1 MIFARILTIANIL
14 ALLFSA
20 NIVFA
25 ASSDDAQQSILSD
38 IKTAQRALNKTQ
50 NNIAKEQ
57 AALANNIFNKQQSLS
72 KLREQAAVN
81 RRLADEDTLSLN
93 QLQTRLDTWQQQQ
106 QYQLNLL
113 NRFVRQ
119 NSKNQHIT
127 NDQNELLKQVV
138 SLINGQKQALYP
150 QFKKQS
156 VVLSN
161 GELSQAN
168 TLKIGPVAWFSTQ
181 TPKLAGL
188 LDLDDKSNALKV
200 ALVQSTSDDNPLD
213 NTLKQ
218 NGVGST
224 LLTFDPSLTHLVT
237 SQSQQE
243 SPLEHL
249 EKGGLWAIPI
259 ILFACFALTIALL
272 KAAQL
277 LRLNKIKMHSQLQ
290 LQKLFISKNSSEF
303 NGMQQ
308 QLFNLTLQSEKGQVR
323 DDQLFNQLIHDKHK
337 LDNFIGAI
345 AVTAAVAP
353 LLGLLGTVSGMIET
367 FKMMT
372 LFGSGDPEVVSG
384 GIAQAL
390 ITTELGLVVAIPALV
405 LNALL
410 SRKAKAYYS
419 QLEGFALQ
427 LSQLDEGKTMF
438 DQIISN
444 PICWCIILLALFV
457 YQLIFHDLLHLK
469 HYQTQRKGYW
479 QEVSSILTAAL
490 PLLGLLGTIVG
501 LLDTFKVMAQG
512 HNELMSDAIGHA
524 LLTTQLGLVCAI
536 PAWLMQ
542 AYLAY
547 SQRNPKLHALS
558 KQLG

>member
-1 MIFARILTIANIL
+1 MATNSIIA
-14 ALLFSA
+14 AFSATVLLFSA
-20 NIVFA
+20 NISFA
-25 ASSDDAQQSILSD
+25 ASSDDAKQSILSD
-38 IKTAQRALNKTQ
+38 IKTAQRTLNKTQ
-50 NNIAKEQ
+50 NSISKEQ
-57 AALANNIFNKQQSLS
+57 ATLAKQIFTKQQSLS
-72 KLREQAAVN
+72 KLRTQAAVN
-81 RRLADEDTLSLN
+81 RRLADENTLSLD

-113 NRFVRQ
+113 SRFVRQ
-119 NSKNQHIT
+119 NTSNSASSNEST
-127 NDQNELLKQVV
+127 NNQNELLNRVISQ
-138 SLINGQKQALYP
+138 INNQEQALYP
-150 QFKKQS
+150 HFNKQS
-156 VVLSN
+156 IVLSN
-161 GELSQAN
+161 GELSQAS
-168 TLKIGPVAWFSTQ
+168 TLQVGPVAWFSTQ
-181 TPKLAGL
+181 TPKLMGL
-188 LDLDDKSNALKV
+188 LNLDDESSALKV
-200 ALVQSTSDDNPLD
+200 ALVQSTSNDNPLD
-213 NTLKQ
+213 NTLNQ
-218 NGVGST
+218 NGAGST

-237 SQSQQE
+237 SQAQQE

-277 LRLNKIKMHSQLQ
+277 LRLSKIKMHSQMQ
-290 LQKLFISKNSSEF
+290 LQQFFKAENSSEF
-303 NGMQQ
+303 TGMQQ

-427 LSQLDEGKTMF
+427 LSQLE
-438 DQIISN
+438 
-444 PICWCIILLALFV
+444 
-457 YQLIFHDLLHLK
+457 
-469 HYQTQRKGYW
+469 KG
-479 QEVSSILTAAL
+479 ENNV
-490 PLLGLLGTIVG
+490 
-501 LLDTFKVMAQG
+501 
-512 HNELMSDAIGHA
+512 
-524 LLTTQLGLVCAI
+524 
-536 PAWLMQ
+536 
-542 AYLAY
+542 
-547 SQRNPKLHALS
+547 
-558 KQLG
+558 

>member
-1 MIFARILTIANIL
+1 MATNSIIKVFSATV
-14 ALLFSA
+14 LLFSA
-20 NIVFA
+20 NISFA
-25 ASSDDAQQSILSD
+25 ASSDDAKQSILSD
-38 IKTAQRALNKTQ
+38 IKTAQRTLNKTQ
-50 NNIAKEQ
+50 NSISKEQ
-57 AALANNIFNKQQSLS
+57 AILAKQIFTKQQSLS

-81 RRLADEDTLSLN
+81 RRLADENTLSLD

-113 NRFVRQ
+113 SRFVRQ
-119 NSKNQHIT
+119 NISNSASS
-127 NDQNELLKQVV
+127 NESANSQNELLSRVV
-138 SLINGQKQALYP
+138 SLINNQEQALYP
-150 QFKKQS
+150 QLKKQS

-168 TLKIGPVAWFSTQ
+168 TLQVGPVAWFSTQ
-181 TPKLAGL
+181 TPKLMGL
-188 LDLDDKSNALKV
+188 LNLDDESNALKV

-237 SQSQQE
+237 SQAQQE

-277 LRLNKIKMHSQLQ
+277 LRLSKIKMHSQMQ
-290 LQKLFISKNSSEF
+290 LQQFFKAENSSEF
-303 NGMQQ
+303 AGMQQ

-427 LSQLDEGKTMF
+427 LSQLE
-438 DQIISN
+438 
-444 PICWCIILLALFV
+444 
-457 YQLIFHDLLHLK
+457 
-469 HYQTQRKGYW
+469 KG
-479 QEVSSILTAAL
+479 ENNV
-490 PLLGLLGTIVG
+490 
-501 LLDTFKVMAQG
+501 
-512 HNELMSDAIGHA
+512 
-524 LLTTQLGLVCAI
+524 
-536 PAWLMQ
+536 
-542 AYLAY
+542 
-547 SQRNPKLHALS
+547 
-558 KQLG
+558 

>member
-1 MIFARILTIANIL
+1 MATNSIIKVFSATV
-14 ALLFSA
+14 LLFSA
-20 NIVFA
+20 NISFA
-25 ASSDDAQQSILSD
+25 ASSDDAKQSILSD
-38 IKTAQRALNKTQ
+38 IKTAQRTLSKTQ
-50 NNIAKEQ
+50 KSISKEQ
-57 AALANNIFNKQQSLS
+57 ATLAKQIFTKQQSLS

-81 RRLADEDTLSLN
+81 RRLADENTLSLD

-113 NRFVRQ
+113 SRFVRQ
-119 NSKNQHIT
+119 NTSNSASS
-127 NDQNELLKQVV
+127 NESANSQNELLSRVV
-138 SLINGQKQALYP
+138 SLINNQEQALYP
-150 QFKKQS
+150 QLKKQS

-168 TLKIGPVAWFSTQ
+168 TLQVGPVAWFSTQ
-181 TPKLAGL
+181 TPKLMGL
-188 LDLDDKSNALKV
+188 LNLDDESNALKV

-237 SQSQQE
+237 SQAQQE

-277 LRLNKIKMHSQLQ
+277 LRLSKIKMHSQMQ
-290 LQKLFISKNSSEF
+290 LQQFFKAENSSEF
-303 NGMQQ
+303 AGMQQ

-427 LSQLDEGKTMF
+427 LSQLE
-438 DQIISN
+438 
-444 PICWCIILLALFV
+444 
-457 YQLIFHDLLHLK
+457 
-469 HYQTQRKGYW
+469 KGDNN
-479 QEVSSILTAAL
+479 V
-490 PLLGLLGTIVG
+490 
-501 LLDTFKVMAQG
+501 
-512 HNELMSDAIGHA
+512 
-524 LLTTQLGLVCAI
+524 
-536 PAWLMQ
+536 
-542 AYLAY
+542 
-547 SQRNPKLHALS
+547 
-558 KQLG
+558 

>member
-1 MIFARILTIANIL
+1 MTFCQKIKAVSAIILLTSCNL
-14 ALLFSA
+14 ASA
-20 NIVFA
+20 A
-25 ASSDDAQQSILSD
+25 TSEQAKQSVLND
-38 IKTAQRALNKTQ
+38 IKTAQRSLSSTQ
-50 NNIAKEQ
+50 KSIAKEQ
-57 AALANNIFNKQQSLS
+57 ASLAKQIFTKQQSLS

-81 RRLADEDTLSLN
+81 RRLADENTLSLN

-113 NRFVRQ
+113 SRFVRQ
-119 NSKNQHIT
+119 NSNKTLNNKQAS
-127 NDQNELLKQVV
+127 NNQNELLSQVV
-138 SLINGQKQALYP
+138 SFINNQEQALYP
-150 QFKKQS
+150 RFKKQA
-156 VVLSN
+156 VVLNN
-161 GELSQAN
+161 GELTQAN
-168 TLKIGPVAWFSTQ
+168 TLQVGPVAWFSTQ
-181 TPKLAGL
+181 TPKLMGL
-188 LDLDDKSNALKV
+188 LNLDDESNALKV
-200 ALVQSTSDDNPLD
+200 ALVQSSSDDNPLD

-218 NGVGST
+218 NGVGET
-224 LLTFDPSLTHLVT
+224 LLSFDPSLTHLVT
-237 SQSQQE
+237 SQAQQE

-259 ILFACFALTIALL
+259 ILFACFALTIALI

-277 LRLNKIKMHSQLQ
+277 LRLSKIKMHSQMQ
-290 LQKLFISKNSSEF
+290 LQTLFKSKNSSEF
-303 NGMQQ
+303 AGMQQ

-427 LSQLDEGKTMF
+427 LSQLE
-438 DQIISN
+438 
-444 PICWCIILLALFV
+444 
-457 YQLIFHDLLHLK
+457 
-469 HYQTQRKGYW
+469 
-479 QEVSSILTAAL
+479 
-490 PLLGLLGTIVG
+490 
-501 LLDTFKVMAQG
+501 QG
-512 HNELMSDAIGHA
+512 ENH
-524 LLTTQLGLVCAI
+524 V
-536 PAWLMQ
+536 
-542 AYLAY
+542 
-547 SQRNPKLHALS
+547 
-558 KQLG
+558 

>member
-1 MIFARILTIANIL
+1 MTFARIFKTFSII

-20 NIVFA
+20 HTSFA
-25 ASSDDAQQSILSD
+25 ASSDDAKKSILSD
-38 IKTAQRALNKTQ
+38 IKTAQRTLSKTQ
-50 NNIAKEQ
+50 NSISKEQ
-57 AALANNIFNKQQSLS
+57 ATLAKQIFTKQQSLS
-72 KLREQAAVN
+72 KLRAQAAVN
-81 RRLADEDTLSLN
+81 RRLADENTLSLE

-119 NSKNQHIT
+119 NSKSEHVT
-127 NDQNELLKQVV
+127 NNQNELLNQVV
-138 SLINGQKQALYP
+138 SLISKQEQALYP

-168 TLKIGPVAWFSTQ
+168 TLQVGPVAWFSTQ
-181 TPKLAGL
+181 TPKLMGL
-188 LDLDDKSNALKV
+188 LNLDDESNALKV
-200 ALVQSTSDDNPLD
+200 ALVQSTSDNNPLD

-237 SQSQQE
+237 SQAQQE

-277 LRLNKIKMHSQLQ
+277 LRLSKIKMHSQMQ
-290 LQKLFISKNSSEF
+290 LQQFFQAENSSNF
-303 NGMQQ
+303 AGMQQ

-427 LSQLDEGKTMF
+427 LSQLE
-438 DQIISN
+438 
-444 PICWCIILLALFV
+444 
-457 YQLIFHDLLHLK
+457 
-469 HYQTQRKGYW
+469 KG
-479 QEVSSILTAAL
+479 ENNV
-490 PLLGLLGTIVG
+490 
-501 LLDTFKVMAQG
+501 
-512 HNELMSDAIGHA
+512 
-524 LLTTQLGLVCAI
+524 
-536 PAWLMQ
+536 
-542 AYLAY
+542 
-547 SQRNPKLHALS
+547 
-558 KQLG
+558 

>member
-1 MIFARILTIANIL
+1 MATNSIIKVFSATV
-14 ALLFSA
+14 LLFSA
-20 NIVFA
+20 NISFA
-25 ASSDDAQQSILSD
+25 ASSDDAKQSILSD
-38 IKTAQRALNKTQ
+38 IKTAQRTLNKTQ
-50 NNIAKEQ
+50 NSISKEQ
-57 AALANNIFNKQQSLS
+57 ATLAKQIFTKQQSLS

-81 RRLADEDTLSLN
+81 RRLADENTLSLD

-113 NRFVRQ
+113 SRFVRQ
-119 NSKNQHIT
+119 NTSNSASSNEST
-127 NDQNELLKQVV
+127 NNQNELLSRVISQ
-138 SLINGQKQALYP
+138 INNQEQALYP

-168 TLKIGPVAWFSTQ
+168 TLQVGPVAWFSTQ
-181 TPKLAGL
+181 TPKLMGL
-188 LDLDDKSNALKV
+188 LNLDDESNALKV

-237 SQSQQE
+237 SQAQQE

-277 LRLNKIKMHSQLQ
+277 LRLSKIKMHSQMQ
-290 LQKLFISKNSSEF
+290 LQQFFKAENSSEF
-303 NGMQQ
+303 AGMQQ

-427 LSQLDEGKTMF
+427 LSQLE
-438 DQIISN
+438 
-444 PICWCIILLALFV
+444 
-457 YQLIFHDLLHLK
+457 
-469 HYQTQRKGYW
+469 KG
-479 QEVSSILTAAL
+479 ETNV
-490 PLLGLLGTIVG
+490 
-501 LLDTFKVMAQG
+501 
-512 HNELMSDAIGHA
+512 
-524 LLTTQLGLVCAI
+524 
-536 PAWLMQ
+536 
-542 AYLAY
+542 
-547 SQRNPKLHALS
+547 
-558 KQLG
+558 

>member
-1 MIFARILTIANIL
+1 MATNSIIKVFSATV
-14 ALLFSA
+14 LLFSA
-20 NIVFA
+20 NISFA
-25 ASSDDAQQSILSD
+25 ASSDDAKQSILSD
-38 IKTAQRALNKTQ
+38 IKTAQRTLSKTQ
-50 NNIAKEQ
+50 NSISKEQ
-57 AALANNIFNKQQSLS
+57 ATLAKQIFTKQQSLS

-81 RRLADEDTLSLN
+81 RRLADENTLSLD

-113 NRFVRQ
+113 SRFVRQ
-119 NSKNQHIT
+119 NTSNSASS
-127 NDQNELLKQVV
+127 NESANSQNELLSRVV
-138 SLINGQKQALYP
+138 SLINNQEQALYP
-150 QFKKQS
+150 QLKKQS

-168 TLKIGPVAWFSTQ
+168 TLQVGPVAWFSTQ
-181 TPKLAGL
+181 TPKLMGL
-188 LDLDDKSNALKV
+188 LNLDDESNALKV

-237 SQSQQE
+237 SQAQQE

-277 LRLNKIKMHSQLQ
+277 LRLSKIKMHSQMQ
-290 LQKLFISKNSSEF
+290 LQQLFKAENSSEF
-303 NGMQQ
+303 SGMQQ

-427 LSQLDEGKTMF
+427 LSQLE
-438 DQIISN
+438 
-444 PICWCIILLALFV
+444 
-457 YQLIFHDLLHLK
+457 
-469 HYQTQRKGYW
+469 KGDNN
-479 QEVSSILTAAL
+479 V
-490 PLLGLLGTIVG
+490 
-501 LLDTFKVMAQG
+501 
-512 HNELMSDAIGHA
+512 
-524 LLTTQLGLVCAI
+524 
-536 PAWLMQ
+536 
-542 AYLAY
+542 
-547 SQRNPKLHALS
+547 
-558 KQLG
+558 

>member
-1 MIFARILTIANIL
+1 MATNSIIKVFSATV
-14 ALLFSA
+14 LLFSA
-20 NIVFA
+20 NISFA
-25 ASSDDAQQSILSD
+25 ASSDDAKQSILSD
-38 IKTAQRALNKTQ
+38 IKTAQRTLSKTQ
-50 NNIAKEQ
+50 NSISKEQ
-57 AALANNIFNKQQSLS
+57 ATLAKQIFTKQQSLS

-81 RRLADEDTLSLN
+81 RRLADENTLSLD

-113 NRFVRQ
+113 SRFVRQ
-119 NSKNQHIT
+119 NTSNSASS
-127 NDQNELLKQVV
+127 NESANSQNELLNRVV
-138 SLINGQKQALYP
+138 SQINNQEQALYP

-168 TLKIGPVAWFSTQ
+168 TLQIGPVAWFSTQ
-181 TPKLAGL
+181 TPKLMGL
-188 LDLDDKSNALKV
+188 LNLDDESNALKAV
-200 ALVQSTSDDNPLD
+200 LVQSTSDDNPLD

-237 SQSQQE
+237 SQAQQE

-277 LRLNKIKMHSQLQ
+277 LRLSKIKMHSQMQ
-290 LQKLFISKNSSEF
+290 LQQFFKAENSSEF
-303 NGMQQ
+303 AGMQQ

-427 LSQLDEGKTMF
+427 LSQLE
-438 DQIISN
+438 
-444 PICWCIILLALFV
+444 
-457 YQLIFHDLLHLK
+457 
-469 HYQTQRKGYW
+469 KGDNN
-479 QEVSSILTAAL
+479 V
-490 PLLGLLGTIVG
+490 
-501 LLDTFKVMAQG
+501 
-512 HNELMSDAIGHA
+512 
-524 LLTTQLGLVCAI
+524 
-536 PAWLMQ
+536 
-542 AYLAY
+542 
-547 SQRNPKLHALS
+547 
-558 KQLG
+558 

>member
-1 MIFARILTIANIL
+1 MATNSIVKVFSATV
-14 ALLFSA
+14 LLFSA
-20 NIVFA
+20 NISFA
-25 ASSDDAQQSILSD
+25 ASSDDAKQSILND
-38 IKTAQRALNKTQ
+38 IKTAQHTLNKTQ
-50 NNIAKEQ
+50 NSISKEQ
-57 AALANNIFNKQQSLS
+57 AILAKQIFTKQQSLS

-81 RRLADEDTLSLN
+81 RRLADENTLSLD

-113 NRFVRQ
+113 SRFVRQ
-119 NSKNQHIT
+119 NISNSASS
-127 NDQNELLKQVV
+127 NESANSQNELLSHVV
-138 SLINGQKQALYP
+138 SLINNQEQALYP

-168 TLKIGPVAWFSTQ
+168 TLQVGPVAWFSTQ
-181 TPKLAGL
+181 TPKLMGL
-188 LDLDDKSNALKV
+188 LNLDDESNALKV

-237 SQSQQE
+237 SQAQQE

-277 LRLNKIKMHSQLQ
+277 LRLSKIKMHSQMQ
-290 LQKLFISKNSSEF
+290 LQQLFKAENSSEF
-303 NGMQQ
+303 AGMQQ

-427 LSQLDEGKTMF
+427 LSQLE
-438 DQIISN
+438 
-444 PICWCIILLALFV
+444 
-457 YQLIFHDLLHLK
+457 
-469 HYQTQRKGYW
+469 KGANN
-479 QEVSSILTAAL
+479 V
-490 PLLGLLGTIVG
+490 
-501 LLDTFKVMAQG
+501 
-512 HNELMSDAIGHA
+512 
-524 LLTTQLGLVCAI
+524 
-536 PAWLMQ
+536 
-542 AYLAY
+542 
-547 SQRNPKLHALS
+547 
-558 KQLG
+558 

>member
-1 MIFARILTIANIL
+1 MATNSIIKVFSATV
-14 ALLFSA
+14 LLFSA
-20 NIVFA
+20 NISFA
-25 ASSDDAQQSILSD
+25 ASSDDAKQSILSD
-38 IKTAQRALNKTQ
+38 IKTAQRTLSKTQ
-50 NNIAKEQ
+50 NSISKEQ
-57 AALANNIFNKQQSLS
+57 ATLAKQIFTKQQSLS

-81 RRLADEDTLSLN
+81 RRLADENTLNLD

-113 NRFVRQ
+113 SRFVRQ
-119 NSKNQHIT
+119 NTSNSASS
-127 NDQNELLKQVV
+127 NESANSQNELLNRVV
-138 SLINGQKQALYP
+138 SQINNQEQALYP

-168 TLKIGPVAWFSTQ
+168 TLQIGPVAWFSTQ
-181 TPKLAGL
+181 TPKLMGL
-188 LDLDDKSNALKV
+188 LNLDDESNALKV
-200 ALVQSTSDDNPLD
+200 VLVQSTSDDNPLD

-237 SQSQQE
+237 SQAQQE

-277 LRLNKIKMHSQLQ
+277 LRLSKIKMHSQMQ
-290 LQKLFISKNSSEF
+290 LQQFFKAENSSEF
-303 NGMQQ
+303 AGMQQ

-427 LSQLDEGKTMF
+427 LSQLE
-438 DQIISN
+438 
-444 PICWCIILLALFV
+444 
-457 YQLIFHDLLHLK
+457 
-469 HYQTQRKGYW
+469 KGDNN
-479 QEVSSILTAAL
+479 V
-490 PLLGLLGTIVG
+490 
-501 LLDTFKVMAQG
+501 
-512 HNELMSDAIGHA
+512 
-524 LLTTQLGLVCAI
+524 
-536 PAWLMQ
+536 
-542 AYLAY
+542 
-547 SQRNPKLHALS
+547 
-558 KQLG
+558 

>member
-1 MIFARILTIANIL
+1 MATNSIIA
-14 ALLFSA
+14 AFSATVLLFSA
-20 NIVFA
+20 NISFA
-25 ASSDDAQQSILSD
+25 ASSDDAKQSILSD
-38 IKTAQRALNKTQ
+38 IKTAQRTLNKTQ
-50 NNIAKEQ
+50 NSISKEQ
-57 AALANNIFNKQQSLS
+57 ATLAKQIYTKQQSLS
-72 KLREQAAVN
+72 KLRAQAAVN
-81 RRLADEDTLSLN
+81 RRLADENTLSLD

-113 NRFVRQ
+113 SRFVRQ
-119 NSKNQHIT
+119 NTSNSASSNEST
-127 NDQNELLKQVV
+127 NNQNELLNRVISQ
-138 SLINGQKQALYP
+138 INNQEQALYP
-150 QFKKQS
+150 HFNKQS
-156 VVLSN
+156 IVLSN
-161 GELSQAN
+161 GELSQAS
-168 TLKIGPVAWFSTQ
+168 TLQVGPVAWFSTQ
-181 TPKLAGL
+181 TPKLMGL
-188 LDLDDKSNALKV
+188 LNLDDESSALKV

-213 NTLKQ
+213 NTLNQ
-218 NGVGST
+218 NGSGST

-237 SQSQQE
+237 SQAQQE

-277 LRLNKIKMHSQLQ
+277 LRLSKIKMHSQMQ
-290 LQKLFISKNSSEF
+290 LQQFFKAENSSEF
-303 NGMQQ
+303 AGMQQ

-427 LSQLDEGKTMF
+427 LSQLE
-438 DQIISN
+438 
-444 PICWCIILLALFV
+444 
-457 YQLIFHDLLHLK
+457 
-469 HYQTQRKGYW
+469 KG
-479 QEVSSILTAAL
+479 ETNV
-490 PLLGLLGTIVG
+490 
-501 LLDTFKVMAQG
+501 
-512 HNELMSDAIGHA
+512 
-524 LLTTQLGLVCAI
+524 
-536 PAWLMQ
+536 
-542 AYLAY
+542 
-547 SQRNPKLHALS
+547 
-558 KQLG
+558 

>member
-1 MIFARILTIANIL
+1 MATNSIIKVFSATV
-14 ALLFSA
+14 LLFSA
-20 NIVFA
+20 NISFA
-25 ASSDDAQQSILSD
+25 ASSDDAKQSILSD
-38 IKTAQRALNKTQ
+38 IKTAQRTLSKTQ
-50 NNIAKEQ
+50 KSISKEQ
-57 AALANNIFNKQQSLS
+57 ATLAKQIFTKQQSLS

-81 RRLADEDTLSLN
+81 RRLADENTLSLD

-113 NRFVRQ
+113 SRFVRQ
-119 NSKNQHIT
+119 NTSNSASS
-127 NDQNELLKQVV
+127 NESANSQNELLSRVV
-138 SLINGQKQALYP
+138 SLINNQEQALYP
-150 QFKKQS
+150 QLKKQS

-168 TLKIGPVAWFSTQ
+168 TLQVGPVAWFSTQ
-181 TPKLAGL
+181 TPKLMGL
-188 LDLDDKSNALKV
+188 LNLDDESNALKV

-237 SQSQQE
+237 SQAQQE

-277 LRLNKIKMHSQLQ
+277 LRLSKIKMHSQMQ
-290 LQKLFISKNSSEF
+290 LQQLFKAENSSEF
-303 NGMQQ
+303 SGMQQ

-427 LSQLDEGKTMF
+427 LSQLE
-438 DQIISN
+438 
-444 PICWCIILLALFV
+444 
-457 YQLIFHDLLHLK
+457 
-469 HYQTQRKGYW
+469 KGDNN
-479 QEVSSILTAAL
+479 V
-490 PLLGLLGTIVG
+490 
-501 LLDTFKVMAQG
+501 
-512 HNELMSDAIGHA
+512 
-524 LLTTQLGLVCAI
+524 
-536 PAWLMQ
+536 
-542 AYLAY
+542 
-547 SQRNPKLHALS
+547 
-558 KQLG
+558 

>member
-1 MIFARILTIANIL
+1 MIFARILKIANIL

-57 AALANNIFNKQQSLS
+57 AALAKNIFNKQQSLS
-72 KLREQAAVN
+72 KLREQAAIN

-138 SLINGQKQALYP
+138 SLINDQKQALYP

-168 TLKIGPVAWFSTQ
+168 TLQVGPVAWFSTQ

-308 QLFNLTLQSEKGQVR
+308 QLFNLTLQSEKGQIR

-427 LSQLDEGKTMF
+427 LSQLDEGK
-438 DQIISN
+438 N
-444 PICWCIILLALFV
+444 NV
-457 YQLIFHDLLHLK
+457 
-469 HYQTQRKGYW
+469 
-479 QEVSSILTAAL
+479 
-490 PLLGLLGTIVG
+490 
-501 LLDTFKVMAQG
+501 
-512 HNELMSDAIGHA
+512 
-524 LLTTQLGLVCAI
+524 
-536 PAWLMQ
+536 
-542 AYLAY
+542 
-547 SQRNPKLHALS
+547 
-558 KQLG
+558 

>member
-1 MIFARILTIANIL
+1 MTFCQKIKAFSAILLLTSCNL
-14 ALLFSA
+14 AL
-20 NIVFA
+20 A
-25 ASSDDAQQSILSD
+25 ATSEQAKQSVLND
-38 IKTAQRALNKTQ
+38 ITTAQRSLSSTQ
-50 NNIAKEQ
+50 KSIAKEQ
-57 AALANNIFNKQQSLS
+57 ASLAKQIFTKQQSLS

-81 RRLADEDTLSLN
+81 RRLADENTLSLN
-93 QLQTRLDTWQQQQ
+93 QLQTRLDSWQQQQ

-113 NRFVRQ
+113 SRFVRQ
-119 NSKNQHIT
+119 NSNKALNNEQT
-127 NDQNELLKQVV
+127 SNNQNELLSQVV
-138 SLINGQKQALYP
+138 SFINNQEQALYP
-150 QFKKQS
+150 RFKKQA
-156 VVLSN
+156 VVLNN
-161 GELSQAN
+161 GELTQAN
-168 TLKIGPVAWFSTQ
+168 TLQVGPVAWFSTQ
-181 TPKLAGL
+181 TPKLMGL
-188 LDLDDKSNALKV
+188 LNLDDESNALKV
-200 ALVQSTSDDNPLD
+200 ALVQSSSDDNPLD

-218 NGVGST
+218 NGVGET
-224 LLTFDPSLTHLVT
+224 LLSFDPSLTHLVT
-237 SQSQQE
+237 SQAQQE

-259 ILFACFALTIALL
+259 ILFACFALTIALI

-277 LRLNKIKMHSQLQ
+277 LRLSKIKMHSQMQ
-290 LQKLFISKNSSEF
+290 LQTLFKSKNSSEF
-303 NGMQQ
+303 AGMQQ

-427 LSQLDEGKTMF
+427 LSQLE
-438 DQIISN
+438 
-444 PICWCIILLALFV
+444 
-457 YQLIFHDLLHLK
+457 
-469 HYQTQRKGYW
+469 
-479 QEVSSILTAAL
+479 
-490 PLLGLLGTIVG
+490 
-501 LLDTFKVMAQG
+501 QG
-512 HNELMSDAIGHA
+512 ENN
-524 LLTTQLGLVCAI
+524 V
-536 PAWLMQ
+536 
-542 AYLAY
+542 
-547 SQRNPKLHALS
+547 
-558 KQLG
+558 

>member
-1 MIFARILTIANIL
+1 MATNSIIAVFS
-14 ALLFSA
+14 ATVLLFSA
-20 NIVFA
+20 NISFA
-25 ASSDDAQQSILSD
+25 ASSDDAKQSILSD
-38 IKTAQRALNKTQ
+38 IKTAQRTLNKTQ
-50 NNIAKEQ
+50 NSISKEQ
-57 AALANNIFNKQQSLS
+57 ATLAKQIFTKQQSLS

-81 RRLADEDTLSLN
+81 RRLADENTLSLD

-113 NRFVRQ
+113 SRFVRQ
-119 NSKNQHIT
+119 NTSNSASSNEST
-127 NDQNELLKQVV
+127 NNQNELLSRVISQ
-138 SLINGQKQALYP
+138 INNQEQALYP

-168 TLKIGPVAWFSTQ
+168 TLQVGPVAWFSTQ
-181 TPKLAGL
+181 TPKLMGL
-188 LDLDDKSNALKV
+188 LNLDDESNALKV

-237 SQSQQE
+237 SQAQQE

-277 LRLNKIKMHSQLQ
+277 LRLSKIKMHSQMQ
-290 LQKLFISKNSSEF
+290 LQQFFKAENSNEF
-303 NGMQQ
+303 AGMQQ

-427 LSQLDEGKTMF
+427 LSQLE
-438 DQIISN
+438 
-444 PICWCIILLALFV
+444 
-457 YQLIFHDLLHLK
+457 
-469 HYQTQRKGYW
+469 KG
-479 QEVSSILTAAL
+479 ETNV
-490 PLLGLLGTIVG
+490 
-501 LLDTFKVMAQG
+501 
-512 HNELMSDAIGHA
+512 
-524 LLTTQLGLVCAI
+524 
-536 PAWLMQ
+536 
-542 AYLAY
+542 
-547 SQRNPKLHALS
+547 
-558 KQLG
+558 

>member
-1 MIFARILTIANIL
+1 MTFSQKIKAFSAIILLTSCNL
-14 ALLFSA
+14 AL
-20 NIVFA
+20 A
-25 ASSDDAQQSILSD
+25 ATSEQAKQSVLND
-38 IKTAQRALNKTQ
+38 IKTAQRSLSSTQ
-50 NNIAKEQ
+50 KSIAKEQ
-57 AALANNIFNKQQSLS
+57 ASLAKQIFTKQQSLS

-81 RRLADEDTLSLN
+81 RRLADENTLSLN

-113 NRFVRQ
+113 SRFVRQ
-119 NSKNQHIT
+119 NSNKALNTEQT
-127 NDQNELLKQVV
+127 SNNQNELLSQVV
-138 SLINGQKQALYP
+138 SFINDQEQALYP
-150 QFKKQS
+150 RFKKQA
-156 VVLSN
+156 VVLNN
-161 GELSQAN
+161 GELTQAN
-168 TLKIGPVAWFSTQ
+168 TLQVGPVAWFSTQ
-181 TPKLAGL
+181 TPKLMGL
-188 LDLDDKSNALKV
+188 LNLDDESNALKV
-200 ALVQSTSDDNPLD
+200 ALVQSSSDDNPLD

-218 NGVGST
+218 NGVGET
-224 LLTFDPSLTHLVT
+224 LLSFDPSLTHLVT
-237 SQSQQE
+237 SQAQQE

-259 ILFACFALTIALL
+259 ILFACFALTIALI

-277 LRLNKIKMHSQLQ
+277 LRLSKIKMHSQMQ
-290 LQKLFISKNSSEF
+290 LQTLFKSKNSSEF
-303 NGMQQ
+303 AGMQQ

-419 QLEGFALQ
+419 QLESFALQ
-427 LSQLDEGKTMF
+427 LSQLE
-438 DQIISN
+438 
-444 PICWCIILLALFV
+444 
-457 YQLIFHDLLHLK
+457 
-469 HYQTQRKGYW
+469 
-479 QEVSSILTAAL
+479 
-490 PLLGLLGTIVG
+490 
-501 LLDTFKVMAQG
+501 QG
-512 HNELMSDAIGHA
+512 ENN
-524 LLTTQLGLVCAI
+524 V
-536 PAWLMQ
+536 
-542 AYLAY
+542 
-547 SQRNPKLHALS
+547 
-558 KQLG
+558 

>member
-1 MIFARILTIANIL
+1 MANNSIIKVFS
-14 ALLFSA
+14 ATVLLFSA
-20 NIVFA
+20 NISFA
-25 ASSDDAQQSILSD
+25 ASSDDAKQSILSD
-38 IKTAQRALNKTQ
+38 IKTAQRTLNKTQ
-50 NNIAKEQ
+50 NSISKEQ
-57 AALANNIFNKQQSLS
+57 AILAKQIFTKQQSLS

-81 RRLADEDTLSLN
+81 RRLADENTLSLD

-113 NRFVRQ
+113 SRFVRQ
-119 NSKNQHIT
+119 NISNSASS
-127 NDQNELLKQVV
+127 NESANSQNELLSRVV
-138 SLINGQKQALYP
+138 SLINNQEQALYP
-150 QFKKQS
+150 QLKKQS

-168 TLKIGPVAWFSTQ
+168 TLQVGPVAWFSTQ
-181 TPKLAGL
+181 TPKLMGL
-188 LDLDDKSNALKV
+188 LNLDDESNALKV

-237 SQSQQE
+237 SQAQQE

-277 LRLNKIKMHSQLQ
+277 LRLSKIKMHSQMQ
-290 LQKLFISKNSSEF
+290 LQQLFKAENSSEF
-303 NGMQQ
+303 AGMQQ

-427 LSQLDEGKTMF
+427 LSQLE
-438 DQIISN
+438 
-444 PICWCIILLALFV
+444 
-457 YQLIFHDLLHLK
+457 
-469 HYQTQRKGYW
+469 KG
-479 QEVSSILTAAL
+479 ETNV
-490 PLLGLLGTIVG
+490 
-501 LLDTFKVMAQG
+501 
-512 HNELMSDAIGHA
+512 
-524 LLTTQLGLVCAI
+524 
-536 PAWLMQ
+536 
-542 AYLAY
+542 
-547 SQRNPKLHALS
+547 
-558 KQLG
+558 

>member
-1 MIFARILTIANIL
+1 MATNSIIKVFSATV
-14 ALLFSA
+14 LLLSA
-20 NIVFA
+20 NISFA
-25 ASSDDAQQSILSD
+25 ASSDDAKQSILSD
-38 IKTAQRALNKTQ
+38 IKTAQRTLNKTQ
-50 NNIAKEQ
+50 NSISKEQ
-57 AALANNIFNKQQSLS
+57 ATLAKQIFTKQQSLS

-81 RRLADEDTLSLN
+81 RRLADENTLSLD

-113 NRFVRQ
+113 SRFVRQ
-119 NSKNQHIT
+119 NTSNSAG
-127 NDQNELLKQVV
+127 NGSGNNNAANNQNELLSHVISQ
-138 SLINGQKQALYP
+138 INNQEQALYP

-168 TLKIGPVAWFSTQ
+168 TLQIGPVAWFSTQ
-181 TPKLAGL
+181 TPKLMGL
-188 LDLDDKSNALKV
+188 LNLDDESNALKV

-237 SQSQQE
+237 SQAQQE

-277 LRLNKIKMHSQLQ
+277 LRLSKIKMHSQMQ
-290 LQKLFISKNSSEF
+290 LQQFFKAENSNEF
-303 NGMQQ
+303 AGMQQ

-427 LSQLDEGKTMF
+427 LSQLE
-438 DQIISN
+438 
-444 PICWCIILLALFV
+444 
-457 YQLIFHDLLHLK
+457 
-469 HYQTQRKGYW
+469 KG
-479 QEVSSILTAAL
+479 ETNV
-490 PLLGLLGTIVG
+490 
-501 LLDTFKVMAQG
+501 
-512 HNELMSDAIGHA
+512 
-524 LLTTQLGLVCAI
+524 
-536 PAWLMQ
+536 
-542 AYLAY
+542 
-547 SQRNPKLHALS
+547 
-558 KQLG
+558 

>member
-1 MIFARILTIANIL
+1 MAINSIIKAFSVTV
-14 ALLFSA
+14 LLFSA
-20 NIVFA
+20 NISFA
-25 ASSDDAQQSILSD
+25 ASSDDAKQGILSD
-38 IKTAQRALNKTQ
+38 IKTAQRTLSKTQ
-50 NNIAKEQ
+50 NSISKEQ
-57 AALANNIFNKQQSLS
+57 ATLAKQIFTKQQSLS
-72 KLREQAAVN
+72 KLRAQAAVN
-81 RRLADEDTLSLN
+81 RRLADENTLSLD

-113 NRFVRQ
+113 SRFVRQ
-119 NSKNQHIT
+119 NTSNSANSNEST
-127 NDQNELLKQVV
+127 NNQNELLSRVISQ
-138 SLINGQKQALYP
+138 INNQEQALYP

-168 TLKIGPVAWFSTQ
+168 TLQVGPVAWFSTQ
-181 TPKLAGL
+181 TPKLMGL
-188 LDLDDKSNALKV
+188 LNLDDESNALKV

-224 LLTFDPSLTHLVT
+224 LLTFDPSLTHLIT
-237 SQSQQE
+237 SQAQQE

-277 LRLNKIKMHSQLQ
+277 LRLSKIKMHSQMQ
-290 LQKLFISKNSSEF
+290 LQQFFKAENSSEF
-303 NGMQQ
+303 AGMQQ

-427 LSQLDEGKTMF
+427 LSQLE
-438 DQIISN
+438 
-444 PICWCIILLALFV
+444 
-457 YQLIFHDLLHLK
+457 
-469 HYQTQRKGYW
+469 KG
-479 QEVSSILTAAL
+479 ENNV
-490 PLLGLLGTIVG
+490 
-501 LLDTFKVMAQG
+501 
-512 HNELMSDAIGHA
+512 
-524 LLTTQLGLVCAI
+524 
-536 PAWLMQ
+536 
-542 AYLAY
+542 
-547 SQRNPKLHALS
+547 
-558 KQLG
+558 

>member
-1 MIFARILTIANIL
+1 MATNSIIKVFSATV
-14 ALLFSA
+14 LLFSA
-20 NIVFA
+20 NISFA
-25 ASSDDAQQSILSD
+25 ASSDDAKQSILSD
-38 IKTAQRALNKTQ
+38 IKTAQRTLNKTQ
-50 NNIAKEQ
+50 NSISKEQ
-57 AALANNIFNKQQSLS
+57 ATLAKQIFTKQQSLS

-81 RRLADEDTLSLN
+81 RRLADENTLSLD

-113 NRFVRQ
+113 SRFVRQ
-119 NSKNQHIT
+119 NTSNSASS
-127 NDQNELLKQVV
+127 NESANSQNELLSRVV
-138 SLINGQKQALYP
+138 SLINNQEQALYP
-150 QFKKQS
+150 QLKKQS

-168 TLKIGPVAWFSTQ
+168 TLQVGPVAWFSTQ
-181 TPKLAGL
+181 TPKLMGL
-188 LDLDDKSNALKV
+188 LNLDDESNALKV

-237 SQSQQE
+237 SQAQQE

-277 LRLNKIKMHSQLQ
+277 LRLSKIKMHSQMQ
-290 LQKLFISKNSSEF
+290 LQQLFKAENSSEF
-303 NGMQQ
+303 SGMQQ

-427 LSQLDEGKTMF
+427 LSQLE
-438 DQIISN
+438 
-444 PICWCIILLALFV
+444 
-457 YQLIFHDLLHLK
+457 
-469 HYQTQRKGYW
+469 KG
-479 QEVSSILTAAL
+479 ENNV
-490 PLLGLLGTIVG
+490 
-501 LLDTFKVMAQG
+501 
-512 HNELMSDAIGHA
+512 
-524 LLTTQLGLVCAI
+524 
-536 PAWLMQ
+536 
-542 AYLAY
+542 
-547 SQRNPKLHALS
+547 
-558 KQLG
+558 